1 MADKTR
7 INMSYIGLRTN
18 KRNGENLQFKDAITF
33 EFALDTSVPIQI
45 TSPIRLEDG
54 NKILLETDDGHFM
67 IGEDSVVSDKTQVLI
82 SDSGSFEL
90 KGIVNLLEGQN
101 LALGSPGTTD
111 VTLTGTGS
119 IIGEGTVTGGGFG

>member
-1 MADKTR
+1 
-7 INMSYIGLRTN
+7 MSYIGLRTN

-54 NKILLETDDGHFM
+54 NNILLETNDNKI

-90 KGIVNLLEGQN
+90 KGIVNLPEGQN

>member
-1 MADKTR
+1 
-7 INMSYIGLRTN
+7 MSYIGLRTN
-18 KRNGENLQFKDAITF
+18 KRNGENMQFKDAITF

-54 NKILLETDDGHFM
+54 NKILLETDDDHFM

-90 KGIVNLLEGQN
+90 KGIVNLPEGQN

>member
-1 MADKTR
+1 M
-7 INMSYIGLRTN
+7 
-18 KRNGENLQFKDAITF
+18 QFKDVITF
-33 EFALDTSVPIQI
+33 EFALDTSPKQVD
-45 TSPIRLEDG
+45 SPIRLEDD
-54 NKILLETDDGHFM
+54 NKVLLETDDGHFLVR
-67 IGEDSVVSDKTQVLI
+67 EDVVGVRTRALL

-90 KGIVNLLEGQN
+90 KGIVNLPEGQN

>member
-1 MADKTR
+1 
-7 INMSYIGLRTN
+7 MSYIGLRTN
-18 KRNGENLQFKDAITF
+18 KRNGENMQFKDAITF
-33 EFALDTSVPIQI
+33 EFALDTSPKQVD
-45 TSPIRLEDG
+45 SPIRLED
-54 NKILLETDDGHFM
+54 NNRVLLETDDGHFLVR
-67 IGEDSVVSDKTQVLI
+67 EDVVGVRTRALL

-90 KGIVNLLEGQN
+90 KGIVNLPEGQN